1 MADYKGRIG
10 NLIRD
15 ARKHRGLTQHQLAE
29 LLGTSQSA
37 INRIEKGHQNLSLE
51 MLARI
56 GAALDSEIVAL
67 GAGPTHL
74 RVDGPTTLSGSIDVK
89 TSKNAGVALLCASLL
104 NKGRT
109 TLRKVARIEEVNR
122 LLEVL
127 NSLGVATRWVGD
139 DNDLEIIPPAD
150 LNLAAIDETA
160 ARRTRSVIMFLGPLL
175 HRYDEFDLPYA
186 GGCNLGERTV
196 EPHMSALRPFGLDV
210 KASDGSYHASV
221 NRTIEPSRPIV
232 LTERGDTV
240 TENALMAAALH
251 PGTTVIRNASSN
263 YMVQDLCF
271 YLQRLGVE
279 VEGIGTTT
287 LKVTGR
293 SSIDVDVD
301 YAPAEDPIEAM
312 SLLAAAIVTKSS
324 ITIRRVPI
332 EFLEIEL
339 ATLEEMGFRYDRSP
353 EYAALNGETRLV
365 DITTHPSELR
375 APLDKIHPM
384 PFPGLNID
392 NLPFFAVIA
401 AVAEGQTLLHDWVYE
416 NRAIYLTELNK
427 LGAQVKLL
435 DPHRVLIDGPDAL
448 LRRGDRLPARPA
460 PGRRA
465 AHRDARLEGPQRAA
479 LDVRHPPRLRGPRR
493 APQRARRQH
502 RDVQGHLRRV
512 SLVEEVAQRP
522 SRRLRPVGLVT
533 GARVASSTS
542 GGARSVE
549 KSLHPG
555 ARDLADGGGAVMS
568 AVIRGRGA
576 VCWPALRC
584 QSFSASTSMP
594 RSARARNT
602 PCPSGHELT
611 VASPRVR

>member
-1 MADYKGRIG
+1 METDYKGRIG

-29 LLGTSQSA
+29 LLATSQSA

-74 RVDGPTTLSGSIDVK
+74 RVNGPTTLSGSIAVK

-104 NKGRT
+104 NRGRT

-127 NSLGVATRWVGD
+127 NSLGVQTRWLNEQ
-139 DNDLEIIPPAD
+139 NDLEIIPPAD
-150 LNLAAIDETA
+150 LNLVAIDEAA

-175 HRYDEFDLPYA
+175 HRYDEFELPYA

-196 EPHMSALRPFGLDV
+196 EPHMSALRPFGLEV
-210 KASDGSYHASV
+210 KATEGSYHATV
-221 NRTIEPSRPIV
+221 NRAVEPERPIV

-240 TENALMAAALH
+240 TENALMAAALY

-271 YLQRLGVE
+271 YLRKLGVQI
-279 VEGIGTTT
+279 EGVGSTT
-287 LKVTGR
+287 LRVTGCET
-293 SSIDVDVD
+293 IDVDVD
-301 YAPAEDPIEAM
+301 YAPSEDPIEAM
-312 SLLAAAIVTKSS
+312 SLLAAAIVTRSS
-324 ITIRRVPI
+324 ITIQRVPI

-339 ATLEEMGFRYDRSP
+339 ATLEEMGFRYDRTA
-353 EYAALNGETRLV
+353 EYVANNGETRLV

-435 DPHRVLIDGPDAL
+435 DPHRVLI
-448 LRRGDRLPARPA
+448 
-460 PGRRA
+460 
-465 AHRDARLEGPQRAA
+465 EGPT
-479 LDVRHPPRLRGPRR
+479 HF
-493 APQRARRQH
+493 
-502 RDVQGHLRRV
+502 
-512 SLVEEVAQRP
+512 S
-522 SRRLRPVGLVT
+522 
-533 GARVASSTS
+533 GA
-542 GGARSVE
+542 E
-549 KSLHPG
+549 
-555 ARDLADGGGAVMS
+555 
-568 AVIRGRGA
+568 I
-576 VCWPALRC
+576 VCPPALRPAVVILLAML
-584 QSFSASTSMP
+584 ASKGTSVL
-594 RSARARNT
+594 RSTYVIHRGYEDLAERLNLLGANIETFRDI
-602 PCPSGHELT
+602 
-611 VASPRVR
+611 